1 MKPWQIIQQL
11 EGNNSRTFKE
21 QLIEAQ
27 ATAGNDEFFLGVRLA
42 LDNLI
47 TFGIKQVPTSEQE
60 GTGLDWM
67 HFVKIVNRLA
77 ARDITGNAAHIQ
89 IDALMRQATCAEW
102 NGWYRRILIKD
113 LRCGVT
119 EKTINT
125 AVKRAQK
132 PRYAIPV
139 FECQLAHDS
148 ANHQGKLTGQRQ
160 IETKLDGVRVLTVV
174 YPGGRVDQYSRNGKT
189 LENFPHIR
197 QQFEQAAAVWNLA
210 EPWVFDGEV
219 MSASFQDLMR
229 QVYRKENVQSSD
241 AILYVFDCLPL
252 RLFSQGRCDTPQY
265 QRTSQVHLFHQAI
278 ATNSPNIRVLEN
290 ETVDLDTDQGQQRF
304 RELNAAAIAGGYEG
318 IMLKDVDAPYECKRS
333 TAWLKLKPWIE
344 VSLTVTA
351 LEEGTGKNQGR
362 LGALVCEG
370 VDDGRLISVNVGS
383 GFSDEQRD
391 SIWATNVIGQVA
403 EVRADAV
410 TQNQDGSWS
419 LRFPRFERWRGFAQ
433 GEKL

>member
-1 MKPWQIIQQL
+1 MKPWQVIEQL
-11 EGNNSRTFKE
+11 ESDNSRTFKE
-21 QLIEAQ
+21 QLVQAQ
-27 ATAGNDEFFLGVRLA
+27 ADAGNDEFFAGARLA

-47 TFGIKQVPTSEQE
+47 TFGIKQVPTSE
-60 GTGLDWM
+60 GGGKGLDWNQ
-67 HFVKIVNRLA
+67 FKNTVDQLVSRTV
-77 ARDITGNAAHIQ
+77 TGNAAR
-89 IDALMRQATCAEW
+89 DAVAALMQQATQQQW
-102 NGWYRRILIKD
+102 DNWYRRLLIKD

-125 AVKRAQK
+125 AVKRAKK
-132 PRYAIPV
+132 PNYAIPV

-174 YPGGRVDQYSRNGKT
+174 YPNGQVTQYSRNGKT

-197 QQFEQAAAVWNLA
+197 QQFEQAVAVWNLT

-241 AILYVFDCLPL
+241 AVLYVFDCLPL
-252 RLFSQGRCDTPQY
+252 RLFVKGRSDTPQQ
-265 QRTSQVHLFHQAI
+265 QRTSQVYLFHNAV
-278 ATNSPNIRVLEN
+278 AANSPNIRVLEN
-290 ETVDLDTDQGQQRF
+290 ETVDLDTAEGQQRF

-333 TAWLKLKPWIE
+333 TAWLKLKPYIE
-344 VSLTVTA
+344 VSLAVTA
-351 LEEGTGKNQGR
+351 VEEGTGKNQGR

-370 VDDGRLISVNVGS
+370 VDDGKLIVVNVGS

-391 SIWATNVIGQVA
+391 SIWATDVVGQVA

-410 TQNQDGSWS
+410 TQNQDGSYS
-419 LRFPRFERWRGFAQ
+419 LRFPRFERWRGFQQ